1 MAMTELGVSSGPDR
15 AERRNFESLLVGAIE
30 DQAVGLSMLRPLALG
45 AVESCAGAYS
55 RAFASATVEGPTS
68 VSGAVTPAALASIA
82 RQLVRRGESVHLL
95 DVDRAGRVRLLDCA
109 SWTLTGSAGGPW
121 RYQVSVAGPSSTTL
135 RHVDEAGVVHC
146 MYSVD
151 GSRPWA
157 GRSPLSWAADTSRL
171 AAALER
177 SLADESGGPVGHLI
191 AVPVDGGDGDEDDP
205 LAQLKRDIRGLA
217 GRAALVETV
226 ASGWGE
232 GRAAAPQK
240 DWMPRRLGA
249 APPDSLIALREAVTV
264 TIASA
269 CGVPPVLVL
278 DGGDGTARR
287 EAFRQFLHGSI
298 QPVARL
304 VAQELT
310 EKLEQPVRLSFA
322 ALHAADVTGRARA
335 WRSLVGAEG
344 KMPDADAR
352 RLCGLD

>member
-1 MAMTELGVSSGPDR
+1 
-15 AERRNFESLLVGAIE
+15 
-30 DQAVGLSMLRPLALG
+30 
-45 AVESCAGAYS
+45 
-55 RAFASATVEGPTS
+55 
-68 VSGAVTPAALASIA
+68 
-82 RQLVRRGESVHLL
+82 
-95 DVDRAGRVRLLDCA
+95 
-109 SWTLTGSAGGPW
+109 
-121 RYQVSVAGPSSTTL
+121 
-135 RHVDEAGVVHC
+135 
-146 MYSVD
+146 
-151 GSRPWA
+151 
-157 GRSPLSWAADTSRL
+157 
-171 AAALER
+171 
-177 SLADESGGPVGHLI
+177 
-191 AVPVDGGDGDEDDP
+191 
-205 LAQLKRDIRGLA
+205 
-217 GRAALVETV
+217 
-226 ASGWGE
+226 
-232 GRAAAPQK
+232 
-240 DWMPRRLGA
+240 MPRRLGA